1 MYVRPLL
8 LLLLFAPLLRTPSSS
23 SLQGESSDR
32 EALLAFKEGL
42 SDRSGS
48 LSSWSSTNADHCRWA
63 GVACSRRHPGRV
75 VSLSLPSKDL
85 VGSISPAIGN
95 LTFLRTLQLGSN
107 VLSGEIPHTIG
118 RLRRLRHLSLVNN
131 SIGGE
136 IPQELCNCSNL
147 VSMTLG
153 KNQLQGEIPPA
164 LGSLSQ
170 LQLFYLTT
178 NNVVGGVPPSFGNL
192 SSLARLSLYENKME
206 GPIPEGLS
214 RLPHLQFIQVAR
226 NNLSGTIPLLF
237 FNMSSLQY
245 LGFGSNKLQ
254 GSLPPDDAVN
264 LPILEEL
271 HLGNNHLSGRIPS
284 SFANSTRMQLLSL
297 ARNNFHG
304 RVAPN
309 IGKLC
314 PVRVELGSNR
324 LQADDAEGWEF
335 LRFFTN
341 CTGLQL
347 MDLNENDLGG
357 VLPGYVANFS
367 RQIQWLSM
375 AGNRITGT
383 IPSGI
388 GNLVNLND
396 LELGG
401 NNLHGPIPEEI
412 GRLKNLQTLLLQQN
426 DLSGHLPSSLGNL
439 TLLQNFSLSNN
450 RIDGP
455 IPKSLGNLQQL
466 PSLDLSSNLLTGVI
480 PDEIFSLPFLTNFL
494 SLSNNYLS
502 GPLPRQV
509 GKLKNIASL
518 DLSKN
523 NLSGEIPGTLGD
535 CASLVYLALDG
546 NSFTGSIPS
555 SLGNLRGL
563 SRINLTKNELSG
575 SIPRELAKINGLQQL
590 YLAQNNLSG
599 VIQPLFQNS
608 SALIELDLSFNHL
621 DGEVPSSGVFAN
633 MSRFSLIGN
642 NGLCGGIPEL
652 KLPPCQVK
660 THKQGQKLLLSILL
674 PVAGIAICFCLLV
687 SALFMFKRKI
697 TVGRMKFAG
706 LGVLGENY
714 PRVSYFEMFEATDG
728 FAPAKLIGAGKYG
741 SVYKGNM
748 SIPSVRNGA
757 VAVKVFSLHQTGFSR
772 NFLAECTALRRVKH
786 RNLINIITC
795 CSSIDPNGNDFRALV
810 FEFMP
815 NFSLDRWL
823 HPTTDEQWHKLS
835 IVQLLNIA
843 VDVADALDY
852 LHNNS
857 RPSVIHCDL
866 KPSNILLGSDWTA
879 KVADFGLSKLVGEYT
894 GISAF
899 NSGSSVG
906 IRGTTGY
913 IAPEYGLGGQVSV
926 AGDAYSFGITL
937 REMFTGRAPT
947 DDMFRDGLSLHLFAE
962 MACPGRISEIIDQAL
977 LQVHPYDDGDAG
989 LDNALACLASVVRI
1003 GILCSKETPS
1013 ERMNMKNAAAEL
1025 HKIRGAAMESSS
1037 L

>member
-1 MYVRPLL
+1 M
-8 LLLLFAPLLRTPSSS
+8 
-23 SLQGESSDR
+23 
-32 EALLAFKEGL
+32 
-42 SDRSGS
+42 
-48 LSSWSSTNADHCRWA
+48 
-63 GVACSRRHPGRV
+63 
-75 VSLSLPSKDL
+75 
-85 VGSISPAIGN
+85 
-95 LTFLRTLQLGSN
+95 
-107 VLSGEIPHTIG
+107 LSGEIPRTIG
-118 RLRRLRHLSLVNN
+118 RLHRLRHLSLVNN
-131 SIGGE
+131 SIVGE
-136 IPQELCNCSNL
+136 IPHEICNCSNL

-178 NNVVGGVPPSFGNL
+178 NNLVGGVPPSFGNL
-192 SSLARLSLYENKME
+192 SSLARLSLYENKLE

-214 RLPHLQFIQVAR
+214 RLPHLQLIQVAR
-226 NNLSGTIPLLF
+226 NNLSGAIPPLF

-254 GSLPPDDAVN
+254 GSLSSDVGVN

-284 SFANSTRMQLLSL
+284 SFANSTKMQLLSL

-304 RVAPN
+304 RVAPE

-324 LQADDAEGWEF
+324 LQVHDAEGWEF

-341 CTGLQL
+341 CTRLQL
-347 MDLNENDLGG
+347 IDLNENDLGG

-401 NNLHGPIPEEI
+401 NNLHGPIPEGI
-412 GRLKNLQTLLLQQN
+412 GRLKNLQILLLQQN
-426 DLSGHLPSSLGNL
+426 DLSGHIPSSFGNL

-455 IPKSLGNLQQL
+455 ILKSLANLQQL
-466 PSLDLSSNLLTGVI
+466 PSLDLSSNLLTEVI
-480 PDEIFSLPFLTNFL
+480 PDEIFGLPFLTDFL

-502 GPLPRQV
+502 GVLPRQV

-535 CASLVYLALDG
+535 CASLVHLALDD
-546 NSFTGSIPS
+546 NSFTGSIPP

-563 SRINLTKNELSG
+563 SRLNLKKNELSG

-621 DGEVPSSGVFAN
+621 DGEVPSSSVFAN

-642 NGLCGGIPEL
+642 NGLCGSIPEL

-660 THKQGQKLLLSILL
+660 PHKQRHKLLLGILL
-674 PVAGIAICFCLLV
+674 PVAGSAICFCLLV

-697 TVGRMKFAG
+697 TVGRMKIAG
-706 LGVLGENY
+706 LGVLGEKY
-714 PRVSYFEMFEATDG
+714 PRVSYFEIFEATDG
-728 FAPAKLIGAGKYG
+728 FAPAKLI
-741 SVYKGNM
+741 
-748 SIPSVRNGA
+748 
-757 VAVKVFSLHQTGFSR
+757 VFTLHQDGSSR

-795 CSSIDPNGNDFRALV
+795 CSSIDPNGNDFRAIV
-810 FEFMP
+810 
-815 NFSLDRWL
+815 LDRWL
-823 HPTTDEQWHKLS
+823 HPRADEQWHKLS

-843 VDVADALDY
+843 VDAADALDY

-894 GISAF
+894 GISGF

-906 IRGTTGY
+906 IRGTIGY
-913 IAPEYGLGGQVSV
+913 VAPEYGLGGQVSV

-937 REMFTGRAPT
+937 LEMFTGRAPT

-962 MACPGRISEIIDQAL
+962 MACPDRIPEIIDPAL
-977 LQVHPYDDGDAG
+977 LQVQHPYDDDDAR
-989 LDNALACLASVVRI
+989 LDNALACLASVIRI

-1013 ERMNMKNAAAEL
+1013 ERMNMENVATEL
-1025 HKIRGAAMESSS
+1025 NKIRGAAMESSS